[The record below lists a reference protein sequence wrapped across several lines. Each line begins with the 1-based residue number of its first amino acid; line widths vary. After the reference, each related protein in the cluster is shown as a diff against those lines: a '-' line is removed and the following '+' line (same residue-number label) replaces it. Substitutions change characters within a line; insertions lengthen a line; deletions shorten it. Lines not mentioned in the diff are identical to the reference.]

1 MNQSWFQERERGSP
15 WTVRLICWIALHLGR
30 PTARL
35 FLYPITLYFLLMA
48 TGPRRASQSYL
59 PRVLHRQPHLWHLA
73 KHIHCFAAT
82 ILDRVFLLKGQF
94 EQFEVNI
101 HHGTLVQE
109 QFDKKQGCILLGSH
123 LGSFEIL
130 RTLAVTQQHFA
141 LKVLMYKDHNPFITQ
156 LLETLNPNVAET
168 VINLGH
174 PGALLQ
180 VSDSLAQG
188 ELIGILGD
196 RIAENDKVTSCQFLG
211 STVTFPAGPM
221 LLAAVLKVPV
231 ILFFGLYRGGNRYDI
246 YFEKFAEQVVI
257 NRQQRYEDVQYWTQ
271 LYAARLEEYL
281 RNAPYNWFN
290 FYDYWQD

>member
-101 HHGTLVQE
+101 HNGTLVHE
-109 QFDKKQGCILLGSH
+109 QFEKKQGCILLGSH

-221 LLAAVLKVPV
+221 LLAAALKVPV